1 MRRFKVPDYQKYGP
15 NIQVI
20 PLIDVALFSL
30 MFFMVLATITSRQ
43 ETELNIAVPQSKEAK
58 ELTRDQTA
66 LIINITRE
74 GKFVVNRREFG
85 PEELERMLKRLVAA
99 FPNQAVIIRADG
111 DSYHK
116 FVIEALD
123 VCSRARIEDISFAA
137 INEGP
142 S

>member
-1 MRRFKVPDYQKYGP
+1 MRRFKVPDYQRYGP

-66 LIINITRE
+66 LVINITRE

-85 PEELERMLKRLVAA
+85 PEELEGMLKRLVAA

-123 VCSRARIEDISFAA
+123 VCARARIEDISFAA